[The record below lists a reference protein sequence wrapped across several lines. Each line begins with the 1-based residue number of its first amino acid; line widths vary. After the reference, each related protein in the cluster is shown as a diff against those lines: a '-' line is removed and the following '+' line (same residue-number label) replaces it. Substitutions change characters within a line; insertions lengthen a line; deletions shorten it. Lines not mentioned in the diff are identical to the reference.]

1 MRQNSKKDRIQ
12 SLPGNSYY
20 TGAIE
25 LFIPSPNRFV
35 SQLALVVKNLLTN
48 ARDIRNTGSIPGS
61 RGSPGGRHGNPLQN
75 SYLENPMDRGAWLA
89 TVHRVAKSQT

>member
-12 SLPGNSYY
+12 SLPVNSYY

-35 SQLALVVKNLLTN
+35 SQLALVVKNLLTS
-48 ARDIRNTGSIPGS
+48 ARDIGHGFNPWVGRIPWRKAWQPTPEFFSGES
-61 RGSPGGRHGNPLQN
+61 HGQRSLA
-75 SYLENPMDRGAWLA
+75 SY
-89 TVHRVAKSQT
+89 SS